1 MCEVAQA
8 AAAAAAAPFRFAPE
22 SDYGANKG
30 LDIARNRLEQVKK
43 QFPWISYADLWTL
56 ASVVAIESMGGG
68 QDNMHHLHKPLAAA
82 GT

>member
-1 MCEVAQA
+1 
-8 AAAAAAAPFRFAPE
+8 
-22 SDYGANKG
+22 
-30 LDIARNRLEQVKK
+30 LEQVKK